1 MTFIDIVT
9 TIFQLYKEHNL
20 IYPSN
25 IMATQTHFISQIQKE
40 EKNAVSMLK
49 KLETEN
55 DKKVTKAVEES
66 ANTVR
71 EAEEKAREQGRGKLL
86 KTKEEAKGEYKKI
99 IIDSDNAR
107 NDVVAGGKKNLD
119 KAKKHITKAF
129 VGLFE

>member
-1 MTFIDIVT
+1 
-9 TIFQLYKEHNL
+9 
-20 IYPSN
+20 
-25 IMATQTHFISQIQKE
+25 MATQTHFISQIQKE

-55 DKKVTKAVEES
+55 DKKVTKTVEES

-119 KAKKHITKAF
+119 KAQKHITKAF